1 MASRPR
7 LLLAAMA
14 LLSSADAAM
23 AATPKP
29 PALESA
35 RIALRTRDYP
45 SAVEKLRQ
53 SANAGSAT
61 AHLLMGLMQLN
72 GFGMEIDRAKAE
84 TWMRQS
90 LEQNHDTAAYVLAA
104 LAAQRR
110 DAPPGEAEALLQR
123 AAALG
128 YPAAI
133 EDVRLGRAPLSA
145 DWAGLAD
152 NALRVD
158 LAIYSARNGEVD
170 CLKLLGAS
178 LRTLRDP
185 FGATVLAHAV
195 AAGAAGS
202 VQFLI
207 AQGSDVNLA
216 DSFGVTPLMLAA
228 QLEDTHILQAL
239 LSAGAQV
246 GALDS
251 AKRTALFYAARAN
264 RAAAVSLLVQAGARL
279 DAADIREY
287 TALDA
292 ALTVGADAAAAQLRT
307 LGAMNLVT
315 HTSSETRSSKF
326 DAGRPG
332 DIYHGWPVVALAV
345 ARNDADGT
353 QRLLQAGADAD
364 SRNLQGDTLLHVAY
378 HAGPGDAFRILL
390 AAHANPHLMDKRG
403 RTVLVLAAT
412 SGDLQIVSHL
422 LASGVNAD
430 AHGEHEDTPLLA
442 ATRAGRVEVALK
454 LLVAGAKVDAVDAE
468 GESALQVAA
477 SVDNAALAKMLL
489 ASGASV
495 RAADKHGETA
505 PL

>member
-35 RIALRTRDYP
+35 RIALRMRDYP
-45 SAVEKLRQ
+45 SALEKLRQ
-53 SANAGSAT
+53 SANAGSAE
-61 AHLLMGLMQLN
+61 AQLLLGLMQLN
-72 GFGMEIDRAKAE
+72 GVGMAIDRAKAE
-84 TWMRQS
+84 SWLRQS
-90 LEQNHDTAAYVLAA
+90 LEQNNATAAYVLAA
-104 LAAQRR
+104 LASQRR
-110 DAPPGEAEALLQR
+110 DAPPGEAAALLQR

-133 EDVRLGRAPLSA
+133 QDVRLGRAPLSA

-170 CLKLLGAS
+170 CLKVLGAS
-178 LRTLRDP
+178 LRELRDP
-185 FGATVLAHAV
+185 FGATVLANAL
-195 AAGAAGS
+195 AAAAAGS

-207 AQGSDVNLA
+207 AQGCDVHLA
-216 DSFGVTPLMLAA
+216 DCFGVSPLMLTVH
-228 QLEDTHILQAL
+228 LEDIHILHLL

-264 RAAAVSLLVQAGARL
+264 RAAAVTLLVQAGARL
-279 DAADIREY
+279 DAADIRDY
-287 TALDA
+287 SALDA

-307 LGAMNLVT
+307 LGAKNLVT
-315 HTSSETRSSKF
+315 HASGETRTSKF

-345 ARNDADGT
+345 ARNDADGA

-364 SRNLQGDTLLHVAY
+364 SRTLQGDTLLHVAY
-378 HAGPGDAFRILL
+378 PPGSGDAFRILPP
-390 AAHANPHLMDKRG
+390 APANPHLMDKPG
-403 RTVLVLAAT
+403 RTA
-412 SGDLQIVSHL
+412 
-422 LASGVNAD
+422 
-430 AHGEHEDTPLLA
+430 
-442 ATRAGRVEVALK
+442 
-454 LLVAGAKVDAVDAE
+454 
-468 GESALQVAA
+468 
-477 SVDNAALAKMLL
+477 
-489 ASGASV
+489 
-495 RAADKHGETA
+495 
-505 PL
+505 